1 MAKEGRR
8 KGIVA
13 FSVSESQEGLREKTF
28 FDSIRSLFPLHFRST
43 CGAAAELEGGLL

>member
-13 FSVSESQEGLREKTF
+13 FSVSESQEGLRETF